1 MYPAASSD
9 RIQRTTLLLMGLR
22 RRRTQLFC
30 AGRAQRNMHPAAS
43 ADQAE
48 RASVVLPSCVVE
60 GSHAS
65 ATTSI
70 HSHHT
75 APAPQGNGQ
84 MAHSAV
90 QAACC
95 AGTTAADALM
105 CTVCSPCWE
114 CQCSEGHAVHVQVQL
129 YMVPA
134 RTDTAASATGQRR
147 L

>member
-9 RIQRTTLLLMGLR
+9 RVQRTTPLLTGLR
-22 RRRTQLFC
+22 GRRTQLFC

-48 RASVVLPSCVVE
+48 RASVVLPSCGVE

-65 ATTSI
+65 ATTST

-75 APAPQGNGQ
+75 APAPSDGQ
-84 MAHSAV
+84 VVHSAV
-90 QAACC
+90 QTARC

-105 CTVCSPCWE
+105 CTLCSPCWE
-114 CQCSEGHAVHVQVQL
+114 CQCLEGHAVHVQVQL